1 MDGAYCQC
9 LPSLLVTVSTQHM
22 ALSTQHMALS
32 TQANVTRL
40 MVNIKWFWH
49 NAHFIYISYS
59 AKNSEHLV
67 EEFCIILFSVH
78 TNFVSKHVLM
88 SMPPSVRRQCT
99 NGISFEVKLPFSLFI
114 GVGSAQ
120 FWRSGGTNLVR
131 IAASNCFQETHKFS
145 TLLHLRK
152 KNSKGGLNALTGN
165 VFFLKHNHLYY

>member
-9 LPSLLVTVSTQHM
+9 LPPLLVTLSTQHI

-99 NGISFEVKLPFSLFI
+99 NGISFEVKLPFLFSLELDPPCFEE
-114 GVGSAQ
+114 VVAQ
-120 FWRSGGTNLVR
+120 IWSGLLQV
-131 IAASNCFQETHKFS
+131 IAFRRPINSQHCS
-145 TLLHLRK
+145 TWERRTQKVVSMH
-152 KNSKGGLNALTGN
+152 SQ
-165 VFFLKHNHLYY
+165 VMFFFKHNYLYY

>member
-9 LPSLLVTVSTQHM
+9 LPPLLVTLSTQHM

-88 SMPPSVRRQCT
+88 SILPSVRRECT
-99 NGISFEVKLPFSLFI
+99 EPME
-114 GVGSAQ
+114 
-120 FWRSGGTNLVR
+120 LVLR
-131 IAASNCFQETHKFS
+131 SNCLFYFHWSWIRPVLKKWWHKFGPDFC
-145 TLLHLRK
+145 K
-152 KNSKGGLNALTGN
+152 
-165 VFFLKHNHLYY
+165 